1 MSFSVIRAM
10 MQCLCV
16 ALFFQTSTHAY
27 QQIVDRKAIAS
38 FVSRGRK
45 SSFDQIDKKGGYCRL
60 ERPNR
65 DLFRLHDGNDE
76 SDWPSFVG
84 QNMTALKTSFNQLD
98 NFCDIKYRP
107 VALARWLSNLLRNL
121 VISRTTYISGLNIV
135 VLAARNL
142 AIARGRV
149 NTIEMKFDKIIFND
163 VHVSGGGRLIV
174 KHLNLRMRR
183 FLFRRKQS
191 IRKPYLLYCDL
202 LLTQLDIIKSTFIRG
217 LIQLLVDTIL
227 ARVFDQALVV
237 GIDAKSL
244 VSASINKVTIRARRI
259 HAQGTAQ
266 FLKYQNNGI
275 GSVDFEISTGAG
287 IRGEGQVLYLRN
299 INVSL
304 NPNSAFPTDI
314 PILTTAPVDNDL
326 GDDFRIESLVI
337 ANKNIWIRA
346 ACIISPMQPFAVVE
360 SSNLALY
367 KFDLSALLSSLL
379 QLTGGIAVP
388 WWVRYGPWE
397 QARQEAMQ

>member
-1 MSFSVIRAM
+1 MTSSMIQIMRLAQYFYLVL
-10 MQCLCV
+10 CL
-16 ALFFQTSTHAY
+16 QTCHTF
-27 QQIVDRKAIAS
+27 QQIIDRKVIGI
-38 FVSRGRK
+38 VSRERKSPFDTHKHCSRSFRLYNDDDDSIWPTFVDQNMAQLK
-45 SSFDQIDKKGGYCRL
+45 SSFN
-60 ERPNR
+60 E
-65 DLFRLHDGNDE
+65 
-76 SDWPSFVG
+76 
-84 QNMTALKTSFNQLD
+84 LD

-107 VALARWLSNLLRNL
+107 VALARWLSGLLRGL

-163 VHVSGGGRLIV
+163 VYVSGGGRLII
-174 KHLNLRMRR
+174 KGLNLRMRR

-191 IRKPYLLYCDL
+191 IRKPYVLYCDL
-202 LLTQLDIIKSTFIRG
+202 LFTQLDIIKSAFIRG

-227 ARVFDQALVV
+227 ARVFDQTLAV

-244 VSASINKVTIRARRI
+244 VSASINKVTIKARRI
-259 HAQGTAQ
+259 YAQGTAQ
-266 FLKYQNNGI
+266 FLKYQNNGV

-299 INVSL
+299 INVLL
-304 NPNSAFPTDI
+304 NPNGAFPTEI
-314 PILTTAPVDNDL
+314 PIKTVAPIDVDL

-346 ACIISPMQPFAVVE
+346 ASIISPMQPFAVVE
-360 SSNLALY
+360 STNKALY
-367 KFDLSALLSSLL
+367 KYDLSALLSSLL

-388 WWVRYGPWE
+388 WWVRLGPWE
-397 QARQEAMQ
+397 QARQEAIAQDTT